1 MKNRFIYILL
11 IASVLTSCFKDKGN
25 YVYTE
30 HEEITVTGI
39 AASYD
44 KISLVDKI
52 TIDPTV
58 TSNKPGAEFTY
69 WWGLYETS
77 VQGAVPKV
85 DTLLRTKAI
94 DYLVVQPAKGWVLV
108 FGAKNIKTGYTK
120 IVTSNINVITQ
131 FTRGWYVAKTE
142 SGKTDLD
149 LYTTPTTILPVG
161 KVENVFSLANGRKLN
176 GKANSLRF
184 YSDYK
189 SLTGTSFLNTRALF
203 VVTDEDA
210 SVVNIGTIKE
220 IRDFNGLFFN
230 APSIKKPDILCNGA
244 QSFFFINNG
253 RLYSIY
259 NMSSNTGQFGISQMI
274 NEYNSDYKLSKF
286 FYTPGFSN
294 PLFFDE
300 LTSTFYS
307 AGGASLQLTSV
318 RDAATT
324 KMPANNNNKNLLYL
338 GFKTTAAAFGVFQ
351 DKTNPNLRILSTI
364 TPNINSLLMINDT
377 LAVTEKLYGATM
389 HTLFN
394 GDENMMY
401 FVVGNEIWSR
411 NLSNR
416 FEQLQYTVPGD
427 ESISFIR
434 HQKYTVSSDA
444 PFNYNYVVVATKK
457 GDTYVIRMFTKTSGN
472 LNPAPAFTITGK
484 GEAGDI
490 IYMSP
495 SVGGSTYPNTL

>member
-1 MKNRFIYILL
+1 MKNRFLYILL

-39 AASYD
+39 EASYD
-44 KISLVDKI
+44 KTSLVDKI
-52 TIDPTV
+52 TIDPAI
-58 TSNKPGAEFTY
+58 TSNKPGAEFKC
-69 WWGLYETS
+69 WWGVYETN
-77 VQGAVPKV
+77 VQGAIPKV
-85 DTLLRTKAI
+85 DTIARTKAI
-94 DYLVVQPAKGWVLV
+94 DYLVSLPAKGWVLV

-161 KVENVFSLANGRKLN
+161 KIENVFSLANGRKLN
-176 GKANSLRF
+176 GMAHSLRF

-203 VVTDEDA
+203 VVTDQDA

-220 IRDFNGLFFN
+220 IRDFNGLFFS
-230 APSIKKPDILCNGA
+230 APSVKKPDIVCNGA
-244 QSFFFINNG
+244 QSFFLINNG
-253 RLYSIY
+253 RLHSIY
-259 NMSSNTGQFGISQMI
+259 NMSSNTGQFGVPHMV
-274 NEYNSDYKLSKF
+274 NEYNDNYKLSRF
-286 FYTPGFSN
+286 FYTSSFGN

-300 LTSTFYS
+300 LSSSFFS
-307 AGGASLQLTSV
+307 AGGASIQLSIV

-324 KMPANNNNKNLLYL
+324 RMPANNNNKKVLYL
-338 GFKTTAAAFGVFQ
+338 GFKTSAAAFGVFE
-351 DKTNPNLRILSTI
+351 DKTNQNLRILSTI
-364 TPNINSLLMINDT
+364 TPNTNALMIVNDT
-377 LAVTEKLYGATM
+377 LSANDKLYSATM

-401 FVVGNEIWSR
+401 FVVGREIWSR

-416 FEQLQYTVPGD
+416 FEQLQYTVPSD
-427 ESISFIR
+427 ESVSFIR
-434 HQKYTVSSDA
+434 HQKYTTSSDA

-472 LNPAPAFTITGK
+472 LNPAPVFTITGK

-495 SVGGSTYPNTL
+495 SVSGSTYPNTL

>member
-1 MKNRFIYILL
+1 MKNKYLYIIL
-11 IASVLTSCFKDKGN
+11 IAGVLSSCFKDNGN

-39 AASYD
+39 ADSYN

-52 TIDPTV
+52 TIDPVV
-58 TSNKPGAEFTY
+58 TSSKPGAEFTY
-69 WWGLYETS
+69 WWGIYETN

-85 DTLLRTKAI
+85 DTIARSKAI

-120 IVTSNINVITQ
+120 IVTSSINVITQ
-131 FTRGWYVAKTE
+131 FTRGWYVAKSE
-142 SGKTDLD
+142 NGKTDLD
-149 LYTTPTTILPVG
+149 LYLTPSNFVPDG
-161 KVENVFSLANGRKLN
+161 KIENVFSLSNGRKLE
-176 GKANSLRF
+176 GKAHTLRF
-184 YSDYK
+184 YHDYK

-203 VVTDEDA
+203 VVSDQDA
-210 SVVNIGTIKE
+210 SVVNIGTVKE

-230 APSIKKPDILCNGA
+230 APAVKKPDILCSGA
-244 QSFFFINNG
+244 MSFFFINNG

-259 NMSSNTGQFGISQMI
+259 NMSSNTGQFGISQMV
-274 NEYNSDYKLSKF
+274 NEYNSDYKLSRF
-286 FYTPGFSN
+286 FYTPGFMD

-307 AGGASLQLTSV
+307 AGGASIQLTSV

-324 KMPANNNNKNLLYL
+324 KMPSKNNNKNLLYL

-351 DKTNPNLRILSTI
+351 DRTNPNLRILSTI
-364 TPNINSLLMINDT
+364 TPNINSMLMINDT
-377 LAVTEKLYGATM
+377 LAANEKLYSATM

-401 FVVGNEIWSR
+401 FVVGKEVWSR

-427 ESISFIR
+427 ETISFIR

-457 GDTYVIRMFTKTSGN
+457 GDNYVIRMFTKTSGN
-472 LNPAPAFTITGK
+472 LNPIPAFTITGK

-490 IYMSP
+490 IYISP
-495 SVGGSTYPNTL
+495 SVSGSTYPNTR